1 VRNRAERYG
10 MAMAMDDKSG
20 SFVENKKAKLYGSV
34 YQGLEADLNLI
45 TTIRSKSH
53 AKRELNLPI

>member
-1 VRNRAERYG
+1 
-10 MAMAMDDKSG
+10 MAMVMVMDDKSG
-20 SFVENKKAKLYGSV
+20 SSVENKKAKLHGSV